1 MTDKK
6 YDRPEVPQPP
16 CAGMSVLANRC
27 LMSREIKTDH
37 GEASFL
43 NDFYCH
49 VFQTVG
55 SDLDSLCHF
64 FELGQYLFVRDDPF
78 VVILI

>member
-1 MTDKK
+1 MTNKK
-6 YDRPEVPQPP
+6 YDRRR
-16 CAGMSVLANRC
+16 AWH
-27 LMSREIKTDH
+27 H

-49 VFQTVG
+49 VFQAIG

-64 FELGQYLFVRDDPF
+64 PELSQYFFVRDDSF
-78 VVILI
+78 VIILV